1 MKQYI
6 FLTTVLFIL
15 VSCAKEE
22 ENYSIDI
29 NTVQDPIII
38 DTTSQAESTYLA
50 LGDSYTIG
58 QSVSIEDRF
67 PSILVTELNNLD
79 NSFMP
84 PKVIARTGWTTQN
97 LKNAIMEENIQ
108 QNFDIVSLLIGVN
121 NQYQGKSVAEF
132 RTEFTELL
140 EMAIVFAN
148 NNPKNVVVLSIPDW
162 SASPYGQNFN
172 QENIGQEIND
182 FNSVKKE
189 ITLNKKVSF
198 IYITELTR
206 QAEGNDSY
214 FASDGLHFSGLMHQL
229 WVDEILKFKF
239 KK

>member
-1 MKQYI
+1 MKQYL
-6 FLTTVLFIL
+6 FLITFLFIL
-15 VSCAKEE
+15 FSCAKEE
-22 ENYSIDI
+22 ENYSID
-29 NTVQDPIII
+29 TVKDSI
-38 DTTSQAESTYLA
+38 TTDNSSQTESTYLA

-58 QSVSIEDRF
+58 QSVSVEDSF

-79 NSFMP
+79 NYFIP

-97 LKNAIMEENIQ
+97 LKNAIFEENIQ

-121 NQYQGKSVAEF
+121 NQYQGKSVSEF

-148 NNPKNVVVLSIPDW
+148 NNPKNVVVISIPDW
-162 SASPYGQNFN
+162 SGSPYGQNFN
-172 QENIGQEIND
+172 QEIIGQEINNY
-182 FNSVKKE
+182 NSIKKE
-189 ITLNKKVSF
+189 ITLNKQVSF
-198 IYITELTR
+198 INITELTR
-206 QAEGNDSY
+206 QAEGNDAY

-229 WVDEILKFKF
+229 WVDEILKYKF